1 MPNKGFD
8 ARDRHPHPSD
18 DRPFSHPDIP
28 EEDVI
33 HLGPSEENEEDRRF
47 RRPDEDLDAF
57 LEDWEDVPEVDLPRR
72 RPATPPIRPR
82 RIEVEE
88 ENQDRWSKEALRGT
102 PEPNRARQ
110 RQQRRR
116 REPQVPFP
124 ASLFGLPYEEYAEKP
139 EWYDNLSWGILGSY
153 MIAILSLLIAIL

>member
-8 ARDRHPHPSD
+8 ARGQHPHPSD

-33 HLGPSEENEEDRRF
+33 HLGPSEENAEDRRF
-47 RRPDEDLDAF
+47 RRPSEDTSFFDE
-57 LEDWEDVPEVDLPRR
+57 WEDDDLPEVDFPPR

-82 RIEVEE
+82 RIEEDPQE
-88 ENQDRWSKEALRGT
+88 RWSNDVRGT
-102 PEPNRARQ
+102 PPDPNRARQ

-116 REPQVPFP
+116 QPQVPFP
-124 ASLFGLPYEEYAEKP
+124 SRLFGLPYEEYAEKP

-153 MIAILSLLIAIL
+153 MIAILALLIAIL